1 MYDHGVTVYE
11 RDAARARTAFV
22 AALIRLGRAMTAFE
36 RARVPVVPGP
46 GGRVAEWT
54 PEQHEVM
61 KACARAWS
69 DVVRARRAYDEAQ
82 RSLNPGTWP
91 H

>member
-1 MYDHGVTVYE
+1 MYDGRVTVYE

-36 RARVPVVPGP
+36 RARVPVAPGP
-46 GGRVAEWT
+46 GGRVVDWT

-61 KACARAWS
+61 KACARAWT
-69 DVVRARRAYDEAQ
+69 DVVRARRAYDEAL